1 MSSAVDEDTVQTF
14 QAGRETIAGV
24 LSSAQTHLQKAFIA
38 FVIGMMGTIWAMRA
52 VVWDFLEANTKSRM
66 NAGTAE
72 ATDIVV
78 RTPFDVILL
87 QVKIGLVVGVLFAV
101 PVLLYYGRE
110 AILERADSTI
120 PINARRVAGFAV
132 VSIALFVGGVIYAYG
147 VFFPYM
153 FEFLASNAD
162 QAGVKPSYGI
172 VEYTEFILLLTL
184 SFGLAAQLP
193 MAMAVL
199 TYTEIVPYET
209 FRDKW
214 KYAVLGIFVFGAVFS
229 PPDPFTQVMW
239 ALPLVA
245 LYGASLGLSKL
256 ITNVKRAGRAADPVE
271 AKKFRRRGRYLA
283 LAVVLAFVG
292 TILVLSTGG
301 PTVAN
306 EYLLPALPDML
317 RPAGEFVAG
326 DPLARVWV
334 AVQATAVVALLGII
348 YNTARVL
355 RSPVQP
361 RRTDRSST
369 ASQNAAAADADGEP
383 APASTGGPADLDL
396 DELDA
401 AGVRAAPPQAFLSL
415 TEDEALAHAKRAM
428 DDDQPDKAQLILDRF
443 DELEAEHDADA
454 GDAADAATAGDAADA
469 DAAGGEGAADTDD
482 GSSNP
487 VTGTAAGMMDAFT
500 EDETTEEEIGGYFY
514 DLQFI
519 VSSLTSKMFRIVGL
533 MIAVFV
539 STFVWLYSGGIGK
552 IRAQFL
558 AQVPEE
564 LRPEDG
570 AEAFEATGEIIALHP
585 VEVLIF
591 EVQVSTILA
600 VVIALPMILYYAW
613 PALEERGL
621 VARGSV
627 SRSVFF
633 VWGGCLVAGL
643 IGGSLLGFFVIAPE
657 LISYFVADAK
667 AAGMIVSYRLRNFFW
682 LIFSLTIG
690 IGLLANIPVTMLL
703 FHRSGV
709 LSFRS
714 MMNRWRV
721 VVLAIFAIAGVA
733 TPNGILTML
742 LFAAPVAL
750 AYLIGLGILWAV
762 TLPGRL
768 RGRGGSPA

>member
-1 MSSAVDEDTVQTF
+1 MSSAVDEDTVQTV

-52 VVWDFLEANTKSRM
+52 FVWKFLEANTKSRM
-66 NAGTAE
+66 GPKTAE

-87 QVKIGLVVGVLFAV
+87 QVKIGLAVGILFAV

-110 AILERADSTI
+110 AILDRADSSI
-120 PINARRVAGFAV
+120 PINTQRVVGFAV
-132 VSIALFVGGVIYAYG
+132 VSVALFVGGVIYAYG

-153 FEFLASNAD
+153 FEFLASNAN

-199 TYTEIVPYET
+199 SYTEIIPYET

-229 PPDPFTQVMW
+229 PPDPFTQIMW

-245 LYGASLGLSKL
+245 LYGASLGLAKL
-256 ITNVKRAGRAADPVE
+256 ITNIKRAGQAADSVE
-271 AKKFRRRGRYLA
+271 SRKFRRRGRNLA
-283 LAVVLAFVG
+283 LALVLAFVG
-292 TILVLSTGG
+292 TVLVLSTGG

-306 EYLLPALPDML
+306 EYLLPVLPDML

-348 YNTARVL
+348 YNTVRVL
-355 RSPVQP
+355 QSPVQP
-361 RRTDRSST
+361 RRADRQST
-369 ASQNAAAADADGEP
+369 ATVADADADGEP
-383 APASTGGPADLDL
+383 APASAGGPADLDL

-401 AGVRAAPPQAFLSL
+401 AGVRAAPPEAFLSL

-443 DELEAEHDADA
+443 DELDAERE
-454 GDAADAATAGDAADA
+454 DA
-469 DAAGGEGAADTDD
+469 DAAGAAGDAAAAEGESADSDD
-482 GSSNP
+482 ESGSLL
-487 VTGTAAGMMDAFT
+487 TGTAAGMMDPFT

-519 VSSLTSKMFRIVGL
+519 VSSLTSKLFRIVGL

-539 STFVWLYSGGIGK
+539 GVFVWLYSGGIGK
-552 IRAQFL
+552 IRDLFL
-558 AQVPEE
+558 AQVPET
-564 LRPEDG
+564 LRPED
-570 AEAFEATGEIIALHP
+570 ASTEALDATGEIIALHP

-600 VVIALPMILYYAW
+600 VVVALPLILYYAW

-621 VARGSV
+621 VAQGKV

-721 VVLAIFAIAGVA
+721 IVLVIFAVAGVA

-742 LFAAPVAL
+742 LFAAPISV
-750 AYLIGLGILWAV
+750 AYLIGLGLLWAV

>member
-1 MSSAVDEDTVQTF
+1 MSSAVDEDTVQTV

-52 VVWDFLEANTKSRM
+52 FVWEFLEANTKSRM
-66 NAGTAE
+66 GPQTAE
-72 ATDIVV
+72 VTDIVV

-87 QVKIGLVVGVLFAV
+87 QVKIGLAVGILFAV

-110 AILERADSTI
+110 AIVERADATV
-120 PINARRVAGFAV
+120 PINKRRVVGFAV
-132 VSIALFVGGVIYAYG
+132 TSVTLFVGGVIYAYG

-153 FEFLASNAD
+153 FEFLASNAV

-172 VEYTEFILLLTL
+172 VEYTEFILLLSL

-199 TYTEIVPYET
+199 SYTEIVPYET

-245 LYGASLGLSKL
+245 LYAASLGLSKL
-256 ITNVKRAGRAADPVE
+256 ITNVKRAGRAADPAE
-271 AKKFRRRGRYLA
+271 AQKFRRRGKVLVAA
-283 LAVVLAFVG
+283 LVAAFVG
-292 TILVLSTGG
+292 TLAFLSAGG
-301 PTVAN
+301 PELAN
-306 EYLLPALPDML
+306 QQLLPALPDMI

-326 DPLARVWV
+326 DSLARLWAATKV
-334 AVQATAVVALLGII
+334 TAVVGLLGII

-361 RRTDRSST
+361 RRPSRSS
-369 ASQNAAAADADGEP
+369 SSSDGP
-383 APASTGGPADLDL
+383 APASAGDPSDLDL
-396 DELDA
+396 DNLDA
-401 AGVRAAPPQAFLSL
+401 AGVRAAPPQTFLSL
-415 TEDEALAHAKRAM
+415 TEDEALERARTAM
-428 DDDQPDKAQLILDRF
+428 DDDHPEKAQAILDRF
-443 DELEAEHDADA
+443 DEVEAAHDDA
-454 GDAADAATAGDAADA
+454 ESGDGDANAAAADSG
-469 DAAGGEGAADTDD
+469 DEDD
-482 GSSNP
+482 GSL

-519 VSSLTSKMFRIVGL
+519 FSSLTSKLFRIVGL
-533 MIAVFV
+533 GIAVFV
-539 STFVWLYSGGIGK
+539 GVFVWLYSGGIGD
-552 IRAQFL
+552 IRELFL
-558 AQVPEE
+558 SQVPPE
-564 LRPEDG
+564 LRPTEAGSQVAGG
-570 AEAFEATGEIIALHP
+570 AGEIIALHP

-600 VVIALPMILYYAW
+600 VVVTLPMILYYAW

-621 VARGSV
+621 VAQGKV

-633 VWGGCLVAGL
+633 LWGGCLVGGL

-703 FHRSGV
+703 FARSGV
-709 LSFRS
+709 VSFGA
-714 MMNRWRV
+714 MLKRWRV

-750 AYLIGLGILWAV
+750 AYLLGLGVLWIV

>member
-1 MSSAVDEDTVQTF
+1 MSSAVDEDTVQTV

-24 LSSAQTHLQKAFIA
+24 LSSAQTHLQKAFVA

-52 VVWDFLEANTKSRM
+52 FVWEFLEANTKSRM
-66 NAGTAE
+66 GPKTAE

-87 QVKIGLVVGVLFAV
+87 QVKIGLAVGILFAV

-110 AILERADSTI
+110 AILDRADSSI
-120 PINARRVAGFAV
+120 PINTQRVVGFAV
-132 VSIALFVGGVIYAYG
+132 VSVALFVGGVIYAYG

-153 FEFLASNAD
+153 FEFLASNAQ

-199 TYTEIVPYET
+199 SYTEIIPYET

-229 PPDPFTQVMW
+229 PPDPFTQIMW

-245 LYGASLGLSKL
+245 LYGASLGLAKL
-256 ITNVKRAGRAADPVE
+256 ITNIKRAGQAADSVE
-271 AKKFRRRGRYLA
+271 SRKFRRRGRNLA
-283 LAVVLAFVG
+283 LALVLAFVG
-292 TILVLSTGG
+292 TVLVLSTGG

-306 EYLLPALPDML
+306 EYLLPVLPDML

-348 YNTARVL
+348 YNTVRVL
-355 RSPVQP
+355 QSPVQP
-361 RRTDRSST
+361 RRADRQST
-369 ASQNAAAADADGEP
+369 TTVADADADGEP
-383 APASTGGPADLDL
+383 APASAGGPADLDL

-401 AGVRAAPPQAFLSL
+401 AGVRAAPPEAFLSL

-443 DELEAEHDADA
+443 DELDAERE
-454 GDAADAATAGDAADA
+454 DA
-469 DAAGGEGAADTDD
+469 DAAGAAGDAAAAEGGSADSDD
-482 GSSNP
+482 ESGSLL
-487 VTGTAAGMMDAFT
+487 TGTAAGMMDPFT

-519 VSSLTSKMFRIVGL
+519 VSSLTSKLFRIVGL

-539 STFVWLYSGGIGK
+539 GVFVWLYSGGIGK
-552 IRAQFL
+552 IRDLFL
-558 AQVPEE
+558 AQVPET
-564 LRPEDG
+564 LRPED
-570 AEAFEATGEIIALHP
+570 ASTEALDATGEIIALHP

-600 VVIALPMILYYAW
+600 VVVALPLILYYAW

-621 VARGSV
+621 VAQGKV

-714 MMNRWRV
+714 MMDRWRV
-721 VVLAIFAIAGVA
+721 IVLVIFAVAGVA

-742 LFAAPVAL
+742 LFAAPISV
-750 AYLIGLGILWAV
+750 AYLIGLGLLWAV

>member
-1 MSSAVDEDTVQTF
+1 MSSAVDEDTVQTV

-66 NAGTAE
+66 NEATAE

-153 FEFLASNAD
+153 FEFLASNAN

-239 ALPLVA
+239 AVPLVA
-245 LYGASLGLSKL
+245 LYGASLGLAKL
-256 ITNVKRAGRAADPVE
+256 ITNVKRAGRAANPVE
-271 AKKFRRRGRYLA
+271 AEKFRRRGRYLA

-334 AVQATAVVALLGII
+334 AVQATAVVALLGIV

-369 ASQNAAAADADGEP
+369 ASPAADADGEP

-396 DELDA
+396 DELDV
-401 AGVRAAPPQAFLSL
+401 AGVRAAPPEAFLSL

-443 DELEAEHDADA
+443 DELEAEHADADA
-454 GDAADAATAGDAADA
+454 GDAAAAAGDAAAEGESADA
-469 DAAGGEGAADTDD
+469 DDES
-482 GSSNP
+482 GSLL
-487 VTGTAAGMMDAFT
+487 TGTAAGMMDPFT

-539 STFVWLYSGGIGK
+539 GVFVWLYSGGIGD
-552 IRAQFL
+552 IRDLFL
-558 AQVPEE
+558 AQVPTE
-564 LRPEDG
+564 LRPED
-570 AEAFEATGEIIALHP
+570 ASTEALDATGEIIALHP

-600 VVIALPMILYYAW
+600 VVVALPLILYYAW

-621 VARGSV
+621 VAQGNV

-714 MMNRWRV
+714 MMDRWRI

>member
-1 MSSAVDEDTVQTF
+1 MSSAVDEDTVQTV

-52 VVWDFLEANTKSRM
+52 FVWKFLEANTKSRM
-66 NAGTAE
+66 GPKTAE

-87 QVKIGLVVGVLFAV
+87 QVKIGLAVGILFAV

-110 AILERADSTI
+110 AILDRADSSI
-120 PINARRVAGFAV
+120 PINTQRVVGFAV
-132 VSIALFVGGVIYAYG
+132 VSVALFVGGVIYAYG

-153 FEFLASNAD
+153 FEFLASNAQ

-199 TYTEIVPYET
+199 SYTEIIPYET

-229 PPDPFTQVMW
+229 PPDPFTQIMW

-245 LYGASLGLSKL
+245 LYGASLGLAKL
-256 ITNVKRAGRAADPVE
+256 ITNIKRAGQAADSVE
-271 AKKFRRRGRYLA
+271 SRKFRRRGRNLA
-283 LAVVLAFVG
+283 LALVLAFVG
-292 TILVLSTGG
+292 TVLVLSTGG

-306 EYLLPALPDML
+306 EYLLPVLPDML

-348 YNTARVL
+348 YNTVRVL
-355 RSPVQP
+355 QSPVQP
-361 RRTDRSST
+361 RRADRQST
-369 ASQNAAAADADGEP
+369 ATVADADADGEP
-383 APASTGGPADLDL
+383 APASAGGPADLDL

-401 AGVRAAPPQAFLSL
+401 AGVRAAPPEAFLSL

-443 DELEAEHDADA
+443 DELDAERE
-454 GDAADAATAGDAADA
+454 DA
-469 DAAGGEGAADTDD
+469 DAAGAAGDAAAAEGGSADSDD
-482 GSSNP
+482 ESGSLL
-487 VTGTAAGMMDAFT
+487 TGTAAGMMDPFT

-519 VSSLTSKMFRIVGL
+519 VSSLTSKLFRIVGL

-539 STFVWLYSGGIGK
+539 GVFVWLYSGGIGK
-552 IRAQFL
+552 IRDLFL
-558 AQVPEE
+558 AQVPET
-564 LRPEDG
+564 LRPED
-570 AEAFEATGEIIALHP
+570 ASTEALDATGEIIALHP

-600 VVIALPMILYYAW
+600 VVVALPLILYYAW

-621 VARGSV
+621 VAQGKV

-714 MMNRWRV
+714 MMDRWRV
-721 VVLAIFAIAGVA
+721 IVLAIFAVAGVA

-742 LFAAPVAL
+742 LFAAPISV
-750 AYLIGLGILWAV
+750 AYLIGLGLLWAV

>member
-1 MSSAVDEDTVQTF
+1 
-14 QAGRETIAGV
+14 
-24 LSSAQTHLQKAFIA
+24 
-38 FVIGMMGTIWAMRA
+38 
-52 VVWDFLEANTKSRM
+52 
-66 NAGTAE
+66 
-72 ATDIVV
+72 
-78 RTPFDVILL
+78 DV
-87 QVKIGLVVGVLFAV
+87 
-101 PVLLYYGRE
+101 
-110 AILERADSTI
+110 
-120 PINARRVAGFAV
+120 
-132 VSIALFVGGVIYAYG
+132 
-147 VFFPYM
+147 
-153 FEFLASNAD
+153 
-162 QAGVKPSYGI
+162 
-172 VEYTEFILLLTL
+172 
-184 SFGLAAQLP
+184 
-193 MAMAVL
+193 
-199 TYTEIVPYET
+199 
-209 FRDKW
+209 
-214 KYAVLGIFVFGAVFS
+214 
-229 PPDPFTQVMW
+229 
-239 ALPLVA
+239 
-245 LYGASLGLSKL
+245 
-256 ITNVKRAGRAADPVE
+256 
-271 AKKFRRRGRYLA
+271 
-283 LAVVLAFVG
+283 
-292 TILVLSTGG
+292 
-301 PTVAN
+301 
-306 EYLLPALPDML
+306 
-317 RPAGEFVAG
+317 
-326 DPLARVWV
+326 
-334 AVQATAVVALLGII
+334 
-348 YNTARVL
+348 
-355 RSPVQP
+355 
-361 RRTDRSST
+361 
-369 ASQNAAAADADGEP
+369 
-383 APASTGGPADLDL
+383 
-396 DELDA
+396 
-401 AGVRAAPPQAFLSL
+401 AGVRAAPPEAFLSL

-443 DELEAEHDADA
+443 DELEAEHDADD
-454 GDAADAATAGDAADA
+454 GDAADAADAAAADAAD
-469 DAAGGEGAADTDD
+469 GEGATDADDS
-482 GSSNP
+482 GNP

-514 DLQFI
+514 DLRFI

-539 STFVWLYSGGIGK
+539 LTFFWLYSGGIGR
-552 IRAQFL
+552 IRKQFL
-558 AQVPEE
+558 AQVPED

-570 AEAFEATGEIIALHP
+570 GTEALEATGEIIALHP

-600 VVIALPMILYYAW
+600 VVIALPLILYYAW

-621 VARGSV
+621 VAQGRV

-714 MMNRWRV
+714 MMDRWRV
-721 VVLAIFAIAGVA
+721 VVLAIFALAGVA

>member
-1 MSSAVDEDTVQTF
+1 MSSAVDEDTVQTV

-52 VVWDFLEANTKSRM
+52 FVWKFLEANTKSKM
-66 NAGTAE
+66 NAATAD

-110 AILERADSTI
+110 AILERADSSI

-153 FEFLASNAD
+153 FDFLASNANK
-162 QAGVKPSYGI
+162 AGVKPSYGI

-256 ITNVKRAGRAADPVE
+256 ITNVKRAGRADDAVE
-271 AKKFRRRGRYLA
+271 SEKFRRRGRNLA

-306 EYLLPALPDML
+306 EYLLPALPDL
-317 RPAGEFVAG
+317 VQPDGEFVAG

-334 AVQATAVVALLGII
+334 AVQATAVVALLGIV

-361 RRTDRSST
+361 RRGDRSSSAT
-369 ASQNAAAADADGEP
+369 GVADGEP
-383 APASTGGPADLDL
+383 APASAGGPADIDL

-401 AGVRAAPPQAFLSL
+401 AGVRAAPPEAFLSL

-428 DDDQPDKAQLILDRF
+428 DADEPDKAQLILDRF
-443 DELEAEHDADA
+443 DEL
-454 GDAADAATAGDAADA
+454 DAAHEDTDEQSSSSPASASPRQDA
-469 DAAGGEGAADTDD
+469 DAAGADADDADD

-487 VTGTAAGMMDAFT
+487 VTGTAAGVMDAFT

-539 STFVWLYSGGIGK
+539 GTFFWLYSGGIGD
-552 IRAQFL
+552 IRDEFL
-558 AQVPEE
+558 AQVPTE
-564 LRPEDG
+564 LRPEG
-570 AEAFEATGEIIALHP
+570 TGTAATGDIIALHP

-600 VVIALPMILYYAW
+600 VVVALPMILYYAW

-621 VARGSV
+621 VARGKV

-633 VWGGCLVAGL
+633 VWGGCLVGGL

-703 FHRSGV
+703 FHRAGV
-709 LSFRS
+709 VSFRA
-714 MMNRWRV
+714 MMDRWRV

-733 TPNGILTML
+733 TPSGILTML

-750 AYLIGLGILWAV
+750 AYLIGLGVLWVV
-762 TLPGRL
+762 TLPGRI